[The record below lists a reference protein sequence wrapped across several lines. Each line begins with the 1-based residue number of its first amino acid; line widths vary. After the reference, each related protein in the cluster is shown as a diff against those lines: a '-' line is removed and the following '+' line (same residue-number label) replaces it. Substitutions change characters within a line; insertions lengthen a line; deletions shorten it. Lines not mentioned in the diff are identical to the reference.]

1 MTNNDI
7 HMWFQKPLLT
17 LEKVL
22 HLHPNIITILQQKA
36 RTYDIHNQHQ
46 GTRRKMAQKT
56 QYGDTDT
63 LCQQDAKVK

>member
-56 QYGDTDT
+56 Q
-63 LCQQDAKVK
+63 